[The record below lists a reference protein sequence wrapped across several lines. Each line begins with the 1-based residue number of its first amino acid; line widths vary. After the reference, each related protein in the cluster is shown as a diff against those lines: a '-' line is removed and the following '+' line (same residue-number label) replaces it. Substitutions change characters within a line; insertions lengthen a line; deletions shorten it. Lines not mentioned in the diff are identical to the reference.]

1 MVYITYNTPETVRQ
15 ITFEELMLG
24 VDIPL
29 DSLRSG
35 GHGSTRTVVC
45 SKVPERIM
53 KITYLDAM
61 ISQLK
66 MFNTCYKDLIDYP
79 NKWELYDHFEIPKK
93 TGGKMRPIDAPHP
106 ELKKALAQ
114 LKDMMSGWMFAD
126 HHTCAFA
133 YVNGRS
139 TKDAVVKHQRF
150 RSWYFC
156 HFDFHGFFPSTTL
169 RFVLKQME
177 EIYPF
182 NLILADPI
190 GRRELRRAL
199 SLAFLNNG
207 LPQGTPFSPFIT
219 NVMMIPFDH
228 KFARLLNEFQS
239 GKCNSD
245 GTPITDRICYTRY
258 ADDIH
263 ISCRVFFN
271 YRKVER
277 ELIAMLHELDAPF
290 TLNTE
295 KTHFG
300 TRAGRNWMLGLM
312 LNKDG
317 DITVGYRNHK
327 ILKATI
333 ETYFKDR
340 RNGKKWDEEDL
351 QKFRGNISYYLSVEP
366 ATIAGVIQKY
376 NAKYGAD
383 LLTCISDDLK
393 PKAA

>member
-139 TKDAVVKHQRF
+139 TKDAVIKHQRF
-150 RSWYFC
+150 RGWYFC
-156 HFDFHGFFPSTTL
+156 HFDFHGFFPFTTPQ
-169 RFVLKQME
+169 FVLKQMYQV
-177 EIYPF
+177 YPF
-182 NLILADPI
+182 NLILGSPE
-190 GRRELRRAL
+190 GYRELSRAL

-219 NVMMIPFDH
+219 NVMLIPFDH

-239 GKCNSD
+239 GKVNPD

-263 ISCRVFFN
+263 ISCRVIFN

-277 ELIAMLHELDAPF
+277 ELMDLLHELDAPF

-300 TRAGRNWMLGLM
+300 TRAGRNWILGLM

-327 ILKATI
+327 ILKSQI
-333 ETYFKDR
+333 DTYFNDR
-340 RNGKKWDEEDL
+340 RHGRRWDEEDL

-366 ATIAGVIQKY
+366 ETIAAVIQKY

-383 LLTCISDDLK
+383 LLQCIADDLK
-393 PKAA
+393 PHAA

>member
-1 MVYITYNTPETVRQ
+1 MIYITYNAPEVVRQ
-15 ITFEELMLG
+15 ITFEEMMRG
-24 VDIPL
+24 DDIPL
-29 DSLRSG
+29 DFLTSG
-35 GHGSTRTVVC
+35 SHGATRTVVC
-45 SKVPERIM
+45 NKVPDRIM
-53 KITYLDAM
+53 KLTNVPAM
-61 ISQLK
+61 ISQLQA
-66 MFNTCYKDLIDYP
+66 FNTLHKDLIDTP
-79 NKWELYDHFEIPKK
+79 NKWVLYDHFEIPKK
-93 TGGKMRPIDAPHP
+93 SGGKMRPIDAPHP
-106 ELKKALAQ
+106 ELKTALRQ
-114 LKDMMSGWMFAD
+114 LKDMLSGWMFAD

-139 TKDAVVKHQRF
+139 TKDAVMKHQRF
-150 RSWYFC
+150 RGWYFC
-156 HFDFHGFFPSTTL
+156 HFDFHGFFPSTSL
-169 RFVLKQME
+169 AFILSQFEQV
-177 EIYPF
+177 YPF
-182 NLILADPI
+182 NLVMADRT
-190 GRRELRRAL
+190 GRWELMRAL
-199 SLAFLNNG
+199 SMCMLNGG
-207 LPQGTPFSPFIT
+207 LPQGTPISPFIT

-228 KFARLLNEFQS
+228 KFARLLNQYDS
-239 GKCNSD
+239 GKHNPD
-245 GTPITDRICYTRY
+245 GTRITDRICYTRY

-277 ELIAMLHELDAPF
+277 DLIALLHEIEAPF

-383 LLTCISDDLK
+383 LLTCISNDLK